1 MPELELFPRENIVGI
16 FRGFQPGG
24 LEFHADLVMP
34 YRNDFQN
41 IPMHGQFVLVQ
52 LETPDEAVLGRVASF
67 SSEGRLSYG
76 AGEEFNIRA
85 VFEDR
90 EIPDNLR
97 EDYLRY
103 RVNIRVLGVVR
114 KLGTKLTFVP
124 SHRRLPHVGSRVA
137 FPSGEVLREVAGH
150 NTDGAVIG
158 HLAF

>member
-1 MPELELFPRENIVGI
+1 
-16 FRGFQPGG
+16 
-24 LEFHADLVMP
+24 
-34 YRNDFQN
+34 
-41 IPMHGQFVLVQ
+41 
-52 LETPDEAVLGRVASF
+52 
-67 SSEGRLSYG
+67 

-114 KLGTKLTFVP
+114 KFGTKLTFVP

-158 HLAF
+158 HLAFGEFVYAEGSPYVEKKEWMQIKSPE